1 MRTVLYCRSSIDSQ
15 ENSIS
20 MQRTI
25 SEAVA
30 AQRSLLIDE
39 EYIDTAVSARINE
52 ISDRPNLARLLT
64 DIKRGNVKTLIAYK
78 RDRLARNVGQHL
90 EIYELLKKYN
100 VQVIFSASNELPL
113 QYSPAG
119 EFFELVIAGF
129 NEREVNQIAL
139 RIRDTKLALFSD
151 GKNHG
156 GRLTFGYFLDAE
168 KNIQPDPIKVEKIV
182 SIFNELL
189 ITECR
194 TFSDFVRHVE
204 SKGIIEKNKN
214 NYNKI
219 KKYITTPEYMGFRRA
234 KFNDDIIEI
243 EQKRLRI
250 IDEDKWNQA
259 QLVLKTLI
267 QTRGKRNSEIAML
280 DELVFC
286 TTCNEPAKRKLISMA
301 GKETIMYYCTA
312 HYRNKFPQQVLEK
325 YVLEE
330 ATKWVKKI
338 TNPKNSDELMNV
350 INQVNAESSAK
361 LIEIEQKMRMLNDRI
376 IGFTEQWILN
386 KDPNTQERMVTVYSK
401 LVHFENQKKLLLRTQ
416 SYIKVY
422 PARIQAIWAQLNIQD
437 KLAKM
442 NSVEIAE
449 LLHDIV
455 RKIEIGPPDFLP
467 RIELKHPFFELVNS
481 KDGEITIAFKSV
493 D

>member
-1 MRTVLYCRSSIDSQ
+1 MKTVLYCRSSIKSQ

-30 AQRSLLIDE
+30 AQHSLLIDE
-39 EYIDTAVSARINE
+39 EYIDTAVSARIND
-52 ISDRPNLARLLT
+52 ISSRPNLARLLN
-64 DIKRGNVKTLIAYK
+64 DIRRGNVKTLIAYK

-90 EIYELLKKYN
+90 KIYEILKKYN

-129 NEREVNQIAL
+129 NEREVNQITH

-156 GRLTFGYFLDAE
+156 GKLPFGYFLDAE
-168 KNIQPDPIKVEKIV
+168 KIIQPDPVKSDKIKN
-182 SIFNELL
+182 IFNELL

-194 TFSDFVRHVE
+194 TFSEFVRDIE
-204 SKGIIEKNKN
+204 ARRIIEKHKD
-214 NYNKI
+214 NYSKI
-219 KKYITTPEYMGFRRA
+219 KKYITTPEYMGIRRA

-243 EQKRLRI
+243 EQKRLKI
-250 IDEDKWNQA
+250 IDEDTWKQA
-259 QLVLKTLI
+259 QMILRTLI
-267 QTRGKRNSEIAML
+267 QSRGNQKSEVSML
-280 DELVFC
+280 DGLVFC
-286 TTCNEPAKRKLISMA
+286 TTCNEPAKRKLISFA
-301 GKETIMYYCTA
+301 GKESVMYYCSA

-325 YVLEE
+325 FVLEE
-330 ATKWVKKI
+330 ATKWVQ
-338 TNPKNSDELMNV
+338 NMAYPQNSDMYTDV
-350 INQVNAESSAK
+350 INRVNSESSTK
-361 LIEIEQKMRMLNDRI
+361 LLEIEQKMRNLNDKV

-386 KDPNTQERMVTVYSK
+386 KDPNIQEKMVTDYSK
-401 LVHFENQKKLLLRTQ
+401 LVQYENQRKLLLRTQ
-416 SYIKVY
+416 SFIKMF
-422 PARIQAIWAQLNIQD
+422 PARIKAIWAQINVQNELDN
-437 KLAKM
+437 M
-442 NSVEIAE
+442 NGLGIAE
-449 LLHDIV
+449 VLHDV
-455 RKIEIGPPDFLP
+455 VGKIEIGPPDFLP
-467 RIELKHPFFELVNS
+467 QIEFKHPFLELVNF

>member
-1 MRTVLYCRSSIDSQ
+1 MRTVLYCRSSINSQ

-52 ISDRPNLARLLT
+52 ISDRPNLARLLS

-156 GRLTFGYFLDAE
+156 GKLPFGYYLDAE
-168 KNIQPDPIKVEKIV
+168 KDIQPDPMKVETIV

-204 SKGIIEKNKN
+204 SKGIIEKSKN

-234 KFNDDIIEI
+234 KFNEDIVEI

-250 IDEDKWNQA
+250 INEDKWNQA
-259 QLVLKTLI
+259 QLILKTLI
-267 QTRGKRNSEIAML
+267 QTRGKQKSEIAML

-286 TTCNEPAKRKLISMA
+286 TTCNKPAKRKLISMA
-301 GKETIMYYCTA
+301 GKEFVMYYCSA
-312 HYRNKFPQQVLEK
+312 HYRNKFPQQVLEN

-330 ATKWVKKI
+330 ATKWVQNI
-338 TNPKNSDELMNV
+338 AESENSVMLMDV
-350 INQVNAESSAK
+350 INQVDAESSAN
-361 LIEIEQKMRMLNDRI
+361 LIEVEQKMRILNDKI
-376 IGFTEQWILN
+376 IGLTEQWVLN

-401 LVHFENQKKLLLRTQ
+401 LVQFENQRKLLLRTQ
-416 SYIKVY
+416 NFITMY
-422 PARIQAIWAQLNIQD
+422 PARIQAIWAQLNVQD

-449 LLHDIV
+449 VLHDIV
-455 RKIEIGPPDFLP
+455 QKIEIGPPDFFP
-467 RIELKHPFFELVNS
+467 RIELKHPFFELINS
-481 KDGEITIAFKSV
+481 KDGEITIAFNSV

>member
-1 MRTVLYCRSSIDSQ
+1 MKTVLYCRSSIESQ

-39 EYIDTAVSARINE
+39 EYIDTAVSARINK

-90 EIYELLKKYN
+90 EIYEILKKYN

-119 EFFELVIAGF
+119 EFFELIIAGF
-129 NEREVNQIAL
+129 NEREVNQIAH

-156 GRLTFGYFLDAE
+156 GKLPFGYFLDAE
-168 KNIQPDPIKVEKIV
+168 KIIQPDPIKVEKIEM
-182 SIFNELL
+182 IFNELL
-189 ITECR
+189 VTECR
-194 TFSDFVRHVE
+194 TFSEFVRYLE
-204 SKGIIEKNKN
+204 SKRIIEKHKS

-234 KFNDDIIEI
+234 KFNEDIIEI
-243 EQKRLRI
+243 EQKRLKI

-259 QLVLKTLI
+259 QMILNTLI
-267 QTRGKRNSEIAML
+267 QSRGKQKSEVSML

-286 TTCNEPAKRKLISMA
+286 ATCNEPLKRKLISMA
-301 GKETIMYYCTA
+301 GKESVMYYCSA
-312 HYRNKFPQQVLEK
+312 HYRNKIPQQFLEK

-330 ATKWVKKI
+330 ATKWAQNI
-338 TNPKNSDELMNV
+338 AYSQNSVMLMDV
-350 INQVNAESSAK
+350 INRVNAESAVR
-361 LIEIEQKMRMLNDRI
+361 LLELEQKMKILKDNV
-376 IGFTEQWILN
+376 IGFTEKWILN
-386 KDPNTQERMVTVYSK
+386 KDPHTQREMVTEYSK
-401 LVHFENQKKLLLRTQ
+401 LVQYEHQKKLLLRTQ
-416 SYIKVY
+416 NYIGVF
-422 PARIQAIWAQLNIQD
+422 PARIQAIWTQLNVQE
-437 KLAKM
+437 KLNKM

-449 LLHDIV
+449 VLKDIV
-455 RKIEIGPPDFLP
+455 SKIEIGPPDFSP
-467 RIELKHPFFELVNS
+467 RIELKHPFLKLVNI
-481 KDGEITIAFKSV
+481 KDGEITIEIKNV